1 MNFGFDDT
9 RLALRDVA
17 RDLFHRESPATRLRG
32 LWEGKPYERDVWRR
46 MAEVGICGLTVPEAY
61 GGAGGNEIDLTLV
74 YEEAGR
80 AALPDPLLET
90 TGVAAPLI
98 RDLGND
104 DEREK
109 WLPKIAGG
117 EVLAAVRI
125 PEQTHVP
132 WAAEADLL
140 VWWTDDARGVH
151 FLGKENF
158 SAAPTE
164 PFYPTRPMARVEA
177 NLNDSSF
184 HEAEAVDGRGSFGI
198 AAFLNGLSM
207 GTLEATTSYV
217 KDRKQFGRPVGSF
230 QAVKHKLASMHIA
243 IETSRP
249 AAWYAGYAIA
259 TGAPDASEAAA
270 VAQVAAIETEKL
282 CNREALQCHG
292 GIGFTWEHDLH
303 IRLKRGILLR
313 SEFGGLDGATEALRG
328 VTLDKLLETT

>member
-9 RLALRDVA
+9 QLALRDMA
-17 RDLFHRESPATRLRG
+17 RDLFAKESPASRLRG
-32 LWEGKPYERDVWRR
+32 LWDGKPYERDVWRR
-46 MAEVGICGLTVPEAY
+46 MAEVGICGITVPETF

-109 WLPKIAGG
+109 WLPKLAGG

-140 VWWTDDARGVH
+140 VWWADDGHGVH
-151 FLGKENF
+151 FLDKEDF
-158 SAAPTE
+158 STSPTE
-164 PFYPTRPMARVEA
+164 PVYPTRPIARVEA
-177 NLNDSSF
+177 NLDHSPI
-184 HEAEAVDGRGSFGI
+184 HEADAVPGRGSFGI

-207 GTLEATTSYV
+207 GTLALTTAYV
-217 KDRKQFGRPVGSF
+217 KDREQFGRPVGSF
-230 QAVKHKLASMHIA
+230 QAVKHKLASIHIA

-270 VAQVAAIETEKL
+270 VAQLIAIETEQL

-313 SEFGGLDGATEALRG
+313 SEYGGLDGATETLRDT
-328 VTLDKLLETT
+328 VLDKLVGTT

>member
-9 RLALRDVA
+9 QLALRDMA
-17 RDLFHRESPATRLRG
+17 RDLFAKESPPSRLRA
-32 LWEGKPYERDVWRR
+32 LWDGKPFERHIWRK

-61 GGAGGNEIDLTLV
+61 GGAGGDEIDLTLV

-80 AALPDPLLET
+80 AALPEPLLET
-90 TGVAAPLI
+90 TGIAAPLI
-98 RDLGND
+98 TELGTDAERD
-104 DEREK
+104 R
-109 WLPKIAGG
+109 WLPKIAQG
-117 EVLAAVRI
+117 EALAAVRI

-140 VWWTDDARGVH
+140 VWWCDDGRGVH
-151 FLGKENF
+151 FLGNDSF
-158 SAAPTE
+158 TAVPTE
-164 PFYPTRPMARVEA
+164 PFYATRPIARVHA
-177 NLNDSSF
+177 TPTDTTRRDVV
-184 HEAEAVDGRGSFGI
+184 AAPGRGSFGV

-207 GTLEATTSYV
+207 GVLEMTTEYV
-217 KDRKQFGRPVGSF
+217 KNRKQFGRSVGSF
-230 QAVKHKLASMHIA
+230 QAVKHKLASIHIA
-243 IETSRP
+243 IECARP

-270 VAQVAAIETEKL
+270 VAQVVAIEAEKL

-313 SEFGGLDGATEALRG
+313 SEFGGLAGATEALRG
-328 VTLDKLLETT
+328 TVIDKLVGTI